1 MKTLIVNGRILTPRQ
16 VLQGYVLGFDADK
29 IAGIWPENDLPQDF
43 APSEKLDA
51 GGQYVSPGFVDIH
64 EFPVL
69 PDGVGSAAIPLPH
82 LFRHIGGKHKHT
94 TVVSVQIPV
103 LPGAQISVQS

>member
-43 APSEKLDA
+43 TPSEKLDA

-64 EFPVL
+64 V
-69 PDGVGSAAIPLPH
+69 H
-82 LFRHIGGKHKHT
+82 GGGGYDCT
-94 TVVSVQIPV
+94 
-103 LPGAQISVQS
+103 GASPEI

>member
-29 IAGIWPENDLPQDF
+29 IVGIWPENDLPQDF

-64 EFPVL
+64 VHGGGGYDCTGASPENIVKMCLAHARHGTTSITPTVTT
-69 PDGVGSAAIPLPH
+69 AA
-82 LFRHIGGKHKHT
+82 
-94 TVVSVQIPV
+94 
-103 LPGAQISVQS
+103 